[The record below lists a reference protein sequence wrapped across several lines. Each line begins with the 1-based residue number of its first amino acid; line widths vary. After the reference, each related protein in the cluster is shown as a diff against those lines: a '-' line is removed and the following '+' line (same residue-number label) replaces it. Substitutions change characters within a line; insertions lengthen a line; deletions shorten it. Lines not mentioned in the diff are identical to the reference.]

1 MLTILSAAVSQDL
14 TTLAAART
22 ECGLTDTSDDA
33 ILLPLIRQASA
44 ACARYCG
51 RPHFG
56 REHYEQ
62 TENTSRS
69 SGALILERDLEPTV
83 VSVTA
88 AGAAV
93 SASDYELQAGGVL
106 RRVGAHCYSWAWPV
120 PVVVNYYAG
129 FTLLTTLPDDIERA
143 CLTVLRG
150 WYYARRRDPTI
161 RTITSEGIG
170 MTAFATPTSGDGFSL
185 EAAAM
190 LEPWR
195 RLSGF

>member
-83 VSVTA
+83 VSVMA

-161 RTITSEGIG
+161 RTIASEGIG
-170 MTAFATPTSGDGFSL
+170 MTAFAAPTSGDGFSA